1 MMDAKS
7 IVENAIREGRYF
19 LLEPEA
25 KLLCKLYGLP
35 VTEFRVAKDLEE
47 AKRYAKEIG
56 YPVVLKIVSPDI
68 LHKSDVGG
76 VVINIKDESEL
87 VKAYNKIIDN
97 VKKRVPN
104 ARIRGIL
111 VQEFAP
117 PGREVIVGV
126 AKDPQFEHVIMF
138 GLGGIFVEILRDVT
152 FRVLP
157 ITKKDAL
164 EMISEI
170 KGYPI
175 LKGYRG
181 EPPADVEAIVN
192 IMLGVSDLIKDLPM
206 ISQLDL
212 NPIIV
217 YEKGAKIIDARI
229 ILETS

>member
-1 MMDAKS
+1 MVDAKS
-7 IVENAIREGRYF
+7 IIENALKEGRNF

-25 KLLCKLYGLP
+25 KTLCKLYGLP
-35 VTEFRVAKDLEE
+35 VTRFKVAKDLSEV
-47 AKRYAKEIG
+47 KQYAKEIG

-68 LHKSDVGG
+68 LHKSDIGG
-76 VVINIKDESEL
+76 VVIDIRNEEEL
-87 VKAYNKIIDN
+87 VQAYNKIMSN
-97 VKKRVPN
+97 VKEKASN
-104 ARIRGIL
+104 ARIYGIL

-138 GLGGIFVEILRDVT
+138 GLGGIFVEILKDVT

-157 ITKKDAL
+157 ITREDA
-164 EMISEI
+164 EAMIKEI
-170 KGYPI
+170 RGYPV
-175 LKGYRG
+175 LAGYRG
-181 EPPADVEAIVN
+181 QPPADVQSLVD
-192 IMLGVSDLIKDLPM
+192 IMLGVSKLINDFPL

-229 ILETS
+229 ILESK